1 MKRLAGG
8 LILVAALLTQL
19 ACGCQH
25 DSGVPPA
32 GNNDVASTRQNPV
45 RFYREYVTVEPS
57 ATRTAVTALY
67 YFRNDSD
74 ESSTVG
80 IIYPFPVDRNHL
92 YPFQTKVWEERRD
105 SFEPI
110 GFVRG
115 ETDVRWT
122 MSFTP
127 REEKLIKVR
136 YVQEISSNR
145 AIYIV
150 TTTKLWERPIEVAEF
165 EFRIPA
171 SFEGVMLSF
180 TPDRTES
187 HGDTIVHYRRYTD
200 FFPDENLTVS
210 WD

>member
-1 MKRLAGG
+1 MKRLTGG
-8 LILVAALLTQL
+8 FIVATLLL
-19 ACGCQH
+19 PFVCGCQH
-25 DSGVPPA
+25 DSGVPSTEDKDLA
-32 GNNDVASTRQNPV
+32 ATRQNQV

-74 ESSTVG
+74 ENTTVG
-80 IIYPFPVDRNHL
+80 IIYPFPIDRNHL
-92 YPFQTKVWEERRD
+92 YPFQTKVWEERHD
-105 SFEPI
+105 TFEPI

-115 ETDVRWT
+115 EADVKWT

-136 YVQEISSNR
+136 YIQEIRKRR

-150 TTTKLWERPIEVAEF
+150 TTTKLWKRPIEIAEF

-171 SFEGVMLSF
+171 SFEGVELSF

-187 HGDTIVHYRRYTD
+187 HGDTVVYYRRYTD

>member
-1 MKRLAGG
+1 VKRLAGG
-8 LILVAALLTQL
+8 LFLAAALLIPL
-19 ACGCQH
+19 ISGCQN
-25 DSGVPPA
+25 DSGTPPA
-32 GNNDVASTRQNPV
+32 GNSDLASIRQNQV

-57 ATRTAVTALY
+57 ATRTTVTALY

-80 IIYPFPVDRNHL
+80 ISYPFPVDRHHL
-92 YPFQTKVWEERRD
+92 YPFQTKVWEERQG
-105 SFEPI
+105 SFEPL

-115 ETDVRWT
+115 ETDVKWT

-136 YVQEISSNR
+136 YVQEIRTRR

-150 TTTKLWERPIEVAEF
+150 TTTKLWERPIEIAEF

-171 SFEGVMLSF
+171 SFGGVLLSF

-187 HGDTIVHYRRYTD
+187 RGDTVVYYRRFTE
-200 FFPDENLTVS
+200 FFPDEDLTVS